1 MAHHVH
7 KRLFWSCIPQLLA
20 VTTFLLLSWDG
31 PWTLVGIAVDVPLW
45 LSTSMALI
53 LCRLTSCEFLLFTAQ
68 KIDSAVILLKTFLY
82 AFRARLFFF
91 HAYCLQTWPLQSGTV
106 ILEFQCVPS
115 LLIYLLLVRLFCSSS
130 SSLSSGSIFWPF
142 LAPFCYLRQSFV
154 LDSSCFPFPEFQNI
168 LFFSLCWVLW
178 YPAVPPSSSCVCSQ
192 PRAYFLLCFQ

>member
-1 MAHHVH
+1 MSHCGWALQWHLSSADWQVVS
-7 KRLFWSCIPQLLA
+7 FCVIPC
-20 VTTFLLLSWDG
+20 T
-31 PWTLVGIAVDVPLW
+31 
-45 LSTSMALI
+45 
-53 LCRLTSCEFLLFTAQ
+53 

-82 AFRARLFFF
+82 AFRARLFFS
-91 HAYCLQTWPLQSGTV
+91 HAYCLQTWSLQSGTV

-142 LAPFCYLRQSFV
+142 LDPFCGCYLRQSFV
-154 LDSSCFPFPEFQNI
+154 LDSSCFSFPEFQNI

-178 YPAVPPSSSCVCSQ
+178 YPAVPSSSSCVCSQ